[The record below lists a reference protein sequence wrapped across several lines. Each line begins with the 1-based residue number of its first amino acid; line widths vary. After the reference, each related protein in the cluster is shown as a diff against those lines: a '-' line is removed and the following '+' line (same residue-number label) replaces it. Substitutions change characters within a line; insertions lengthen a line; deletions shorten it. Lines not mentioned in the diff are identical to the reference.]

1 MLQRKPRKK
10 RLSWKKMSTQDKV
23 EILYLLL
30 YTNLTR
36 KDIVEK
42 TGRSTAAVA
51 STKREYTDT
60 VITKVVTLKPKKSHM
75 AALIKAKLE
84 AEDETQG

>member
-1 MLQRKPRKK
+1 MLKRNPKKK
-10 RLSWKKMSTQDKV
+10 RLTWKKMSTGDKV
-23 EILYLLL
+23 EILYLLM

-36 KDIVEK
+36 KEIVEK

-75 AALIKAKLE
+75 AALIKAKIE